1 MTGRILDPL
10 ENKRYL
16 NKWCDEDTVFWTNLN
31 VSYIN
36 MTPRINFMQV

>member
-16 NKWCDEDTVFWTNLN
+16 NKWCDKEFFRQTLHKLYQYDSKNK
-31 VSYIN
+31 SYAS
-36 MTPRINFMQV
+36 